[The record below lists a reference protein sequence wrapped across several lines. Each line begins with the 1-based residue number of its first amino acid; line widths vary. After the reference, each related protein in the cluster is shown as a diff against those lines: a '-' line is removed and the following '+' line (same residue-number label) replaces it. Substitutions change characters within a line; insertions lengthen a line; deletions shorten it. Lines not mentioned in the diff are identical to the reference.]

1 MAACESYGYSIIKL
15 LGQGAF
21 GSVVKATKN
30 GETVAIKHITRRFR
44 SWNECLQQRE
54 VASLHK
60 CQKGGGA
67 HRNVVALREVIH
79 AKADGSVFI
88 VMEFVDGGNLYDAM
102 REAPA
107 EYHDDERRAAHRRGF
122 FHRDVKPE
130 NCLVCR
136 DASRTVKLADL
147 GCARELRSAPPYT
160 DYVSTRST
168 RRRCGAAAALD
179 DGFLKSAY
187 AARPDTVAPPI
198 ERAPPLAEKAPA
210 PARSAASSPPPPTKA
225 PALEVPA
232 GRPSPRAAAKARC
245 DPSSRFSYNFA
256 GGFMPPP
263 DDESPPKLFEFAP
276 IDAKA
281 APPPR
286 RAKPPPDLRRRPSPD
301 GRPPAF
307 AGDAATAP
315 PRRPAPVED
324 AAGSYSDGFEDES
337 DASRGGRHRLPPP
350 RRSSPD
356 DEPRPWLD
364 DPEDALSNADSD
376 WDASPPRLGKANR
389 PSPPRFLGAAA
400 AAPAAPARSSPP
412 SSSGSGSAS
421 SRARRRAR
429 LRDGLSSPESAASP
443 PRSGDRGRGYD
454 ASRVAALLGPSLD
467 ESSTVWKSTTRRARR
482 RRARAGPGTPPS
494 GLHWTDA
501 EVRRLKVVVAD
512 AYKRARE
519 AGSTRQ
525 SDWYGAVWKEVKR
538 QLGGERPI
546 REYQQ
551 KYKLLIA
558 EKKRARADRESARER
573 DAVEPLGG
581 APRRDDDRRRDPVRA
596 APRPQLEDL
605 QLEDL

>member
-1 MAACESYGYSIIKL
+1 MLPRLLRLDPAA
-15 LGQGAF
+15 
-21 GSVVKATKN
+21 
-30 GETVAIKHITRRFR
+30 R
-44 SWNECLQQRE
+44 
-54 VASLHK
+54 
-60 CQKGGGA
+60 
-67 HRNVVALREVIH
+67 
-79 AKADGSVFI
+79 
-88 VMEFVDGGNLYDAM
+88 
-102 REAPA
+102 P
-107 EYHDDERRAAHRRGF
+107 
-122 FHRDVKPE
+122 
-130 NCLVCR
+130 
-136 DASRTVKLADL
+136 
-147 GCARELRSAPPYT
+147 
-160 DYVSTRST
+160 
-168 RRRCGAAAALD
+168 GAAAALD

-225 PALEVPA
+225 PALKEPA

-263 DDESPPKLFEFAP
+263 DDGSPPKLFEFAP
-276 IDAKA
+276 IDAKVPNPPSGRRGEPEHKAATRLATFDARPEA

-307 AGDAATAP
+307 AGDDGDSP

-356 DEPRPWLD
+356 EEPRPWLD

-400 AAPAAPARSSPP
+400 AAPGAPARSSPP
-412 SSSGSGSAS
+412 SSSGSGSGKLPS
-421 SRARRRAR
+421 PSRARAR

-443 PRSGDRGRGYD
+443 PRGGDRGRGYD

-467 ESSTVWKSTTRRARR
+467 ESSTAWKSTSELGRRGQTSEISSSVKSKSIRLIFGRIDCSRR
-482 RRARAGPGTPPS
+482 V
-494 GLHWTDA
+494 L
-501 EVRRLKVVVAD
+501 
-512 AYKRARE
+512 E
-519 AGSTRQ
+519 AQPKSLCRN
-525 SDWYGAVWKEVKR
+525 
-538 QLGGERPI
+538 I
-546 REYQQ
+546 R
-551 KYKLLIA
+551 I
-558 EKKRARADRESARER
+558 RTH
-573 DAVEPLGG
+573 
-581 APRRDDDRRRDPVRA
+581 
-596 APRPQLEDL
+596 
-605 QLEDL
+605 